1 MEGGGGGGVGGP
13 DPPTWSC
20 WFSIIYHRV
29 RSCSSRD
36 EMSRRR
42 VSGIGS
48 ITPGSLTGAAPSPR
62 QRKNGITWNFLFF
75 LNFLCLSPFFLCR
88 GEGAATCRLNS
99 RMICLREYRPRDPEG
114 HTADFAHMNA
124 HGEIPINPCH
134 KIPDAGY
141 LHGDFGFPDSDRF
154 EF

>member
-1 MEGGGGGGVGGP
+1 MK
-13 DPPTWSC
+13 
-20 WFSIIYHRV
+20 FS
-29 RSCSSRD
+29 
-36 EMSRRR
+36 
-42 VSGIGS
+42 
-48 ITPGSLTGAAPSPR
+48 L
-62 QRKNGITWNFLFF
+62 FLI
-75 LNFLCLSPFFLCR
+75 FLCLSPFFLCR

-154 EF
+154 EFGLAKLLQVIHNKKLFFSRLVAIQARTSAIQASIALSALCWMMSTMV